1 MNDVIETQAQSLP
14 AVAAPLLNPVSDM
27 RLLEGEFGTIEGI
40 ITDIRFQSAA
50 NGWMVAGFKTT
61 ADTRITIVG
70 VLSSPKVGESY
81 QLTGEVIRDPRY
93 GLQFS
98 IAALLADPDD
108 AASVE
113 AFLASGLVKGI
124 GAATAGK
131 IAAQFGTG
139 ALRIIMED
147 PERLLEVRGVSR
159 SKLDDIRRTTAAN
172 LHLLPVIGLRGQ
184 MINPEALSVSS
195 CTLIWRRYG
204 AAAVETVRANPWR
217 LADEIKGIGFKR
229 ADGIALGLGI
239 DQRAP
244 ERIAAGVV
252 YVMRAAAGD
261 GRGHIFLRRQQLIDE
276 AQELLAA
283 SARNIGESIDEM
295 ATSGRILFSS
305 AVDGYALPHLAAAE
319 TTVAAALRA
328 IARFAEE
335 PLHVGDEELRIVE
348 QAMGLKFD
356 ASQWAAVR
364 GSLEQRVTVITGNPG
379 TGKTTSLRAVL
390 DLAEQK
396 GLRCALVSPTGRAAK
411 RLAETVGRPAET
423 IHRWLRYHP
432 QQGFRGP
439 LSLPDLLVVD
449 EASMLESPLA
459 AQLLTHLPPF
469 VRLIVVGD
477 IDQLPAVGPGNV
489 MGDIMSWS
497 SSRVFRLEH
506 VFRTAVGSGIPG
518 LCRQVIDGRR
528 APVFDGISS
537 EMVEIDE
544 AVGIN
549 KWVRD
554 FFARYEDDTS
564 RIQVLAP
571 SKRGPAG
578 TVELNNAIQAI
589 VNPGLGG
596 LRRNNGLIRLGDR
609 VMQSS
614 NYRYTNAEG
623 EMILLANGEVGN
635 VTELDDAHIVIDMD
649 SGEQHDLPLSAS
661 GGLQLSYSITVHK
674 AQGSE
679 FPIVI
684 VPIHGSHYLQLQRR
698 LVYTALSRAKE
709 RVIVVGTRR
718 ALALA
723 ISKDKQLR
731 RQTML
736 PALLA
741 GAETQPPPEPATD
754 YIDQLVDEFND
765 VDF

>member
-1 MNDVIETQAQSLP
+1 
-14 AVAAPLLNPVSDM
+14 
-27 RLLEGEFGTIEGI
+27 
-40 ITDIRFQSAA
+40 
-50 NGWMVAGFKTT
+50 
-61 ADTRITIVG
+61 
-70 VLSSPKVGESY
+70 
-81 QLTGEVIRDPRY
+81 
-93 GLQFS
+93 
-98 IAALLADPDD
+98 
-108 AASVE
+108 
-113 AFLASGLVKGI
+113 
-124 GAATAGK
+124 
-131 IAAQFGTG
+131 
-139 ALRIIMED
+139 
-147 PERLLEVRGVSR
+147 
-159 SKLDDIRRTTAAN
+159 
-172 LHLLPVIGLRGQ
+172 
-184 MINPEALSVSS
+184 
-195 CTLIWRRYG
+195 
-204 AAAVETVRANPWR
+204 
-217 LADEIKGIGFKR
+217 
-229 ADGIALGLGI
+229 
-239 DQRAP
+239 
-244 ERIAAGVV
+244 
-252 YVMRAAAGD
+252 
-261 GRGHIFLRRQQLIDE
+261 
-276 AQELLAA
+276 
-283 SARNIGESIDEM
+283 
-295 ATSGRILFSS
+295 
-305 AVDGYALPHLAAAE
+305 
-319 TTVAAALRA
+319 
-328 IARFAEE
+328 
-335 PLHVGDEELRIVE
+335 
-348 QAMGLKFD
+348 
-356 ASQWAAVR
+356 
-364 GSLEQRVTVITGNPG
+364 
-379 TGKTTSLRAVL
+379 
-390 DLAEQK
+390 
-396 GLRCALVSPTGRAAK
+396 
-411 RLAETVGRPAET
+411 
-423 IHRWLRYHP
+423 
-432 QQGFRGP
+432 
-439 LSLPDLLVVD
+439 
-449 EASMLESPLA
+449 
-459 AQLLTHLPPF
+459 
-469 VRLIVVGD
+469 
-477 IDQLPAVGPGNV
+477 
-489 MGDIMSWS
+489 
-497 SSRVFRLEH
+497 
-506 VFRTAVGSGIPG
+506 
-518 LCRQVIDGRR
+518 VIDGRR